1 LLSIRKN
8 WNRGWS
14 TEQAIL
20 PEPLN
25 LSQIHTLPSHLVN
38 QIAAGEV
45 VERPASVVKEL
56 VENSLDAGAGAITI
70 EVEAGGTRMI
80 RISDDGCGIDRE
92 ELTSAL
98 SRHATSKIGSLEDL
112 ENIASLGFRGE
123 ALPSIASVS
132 RLSLASRL
140 PDADCAWR
148 LQARDDDEAVP
159 DALPQGTQVEVL
171 ELFYN
176 VPARKKFLRTE
187 QTEYKH
193 IETLFKNMVLSHPA
207 VAFKLIHN
215 QKVVYQLPSA
225 RNLDD
230 QRRRLAQVCGKAF
243 ADSLVEIDV
252 VDDDL
257 RLQGWVALPTF
268 NRSQADMQYF
278 FVNQRVVRDK
288 LISHAVRQAYHDVLF
303 HGRHPAYVLSLTM
316 DAREL
321 DVNVHPQKH
330 EVRFRNSRRVHD
342 FLFRSLHQAL
352 AGVQPEQQIES
363 PGFALSQNLDSPL
376 ADQTGLNLR
385 QSVGQSSGEGLSAGF
400 SAGFSQFA
408 SGDRSGNLREQM
420 QSYASLLNTA
430 ADAEGQEAVAA
441 AGQIPPLGFALAQ
454 LKGIYILAENNDG
467 LIVVDMHAAH
477 ERIVYE
483 RMKQNAEEEK
493 VITQPLLVPV
503 SFSVSRSEADLV
515 EENVE
520 FFDHMGFSV
529 ERLGPEQLRLRAIP
543 ALLKHADSEQL
554 LRDVLADLTEH
565 GRSQRVQDFQNEMLS
580 TMACHAA
587 VRANRQLSI
596 AEMNALL
603 RDIEHTERSGQCN
616 HGRPT
621 WKQLGLDQLDKFFLR
636 GQ

>member
-1 LLSIRKN
+1 MS
-8 WNRGWS
+8 S
-14 TEQAIL
+14 
-20 PEPLN
+20 
-25 LSQIHTLPSHLVN
+25 IHTLPSHLVN

-56 VENSLDAGAGAITI
+56 VENSLDAGSGSITVEI
-70 EVEAGGTRMI
+70 EAGGTRMI
-80 RISDDGCGIDRE
+80 RVSDDGAGIVQD
-92 ELTSAL
+92 ELGSAL
-98 SRHATSKIGSLEDL
+98 SRHATSKISSLEDL

-132 RLSLASRL
+132 RLSLASR
-140 PDADCAWR
+140 AHGAECAWR
-148 LQARDDDEAVP
+148 MQGRDGGAAVP

-193 IETLFKNMVLSHPA
+193 IETLFKHMALSHPA
-207 VAFKLIHN
+207 VAFKLLHN
-215 QKVVYQLPSA
+215 QKVIYQLPSA
-225 RNLDD
+225 RDLDD
-230 QRRRLAQVCGKAF
+230 QRRRLAQLCGKDF
-243 ADSLVEIDV
+243 AQSLVEIDIAS
-252 VDDDL
+252 DDL
-257 RLQGWVALPTF
+257 HLLGWVALPTF

-288 LISHAVRQAYHDVLF
+288 LINHAIRQAYHDVLF
-303 HGRHPAYVLSLTM
+303 HGRHPAYVLSLTL
-316 DAREL
+316 DAHEV

-352 AGVQPEQQIES
+352 AGVQPEQQIDS
-363 PGFALSQNLDSPL
+363 PGFALPEVQSGAQANQ
-376 ADQTGLNLR
+376 AGLNFNL
-385 QSVGQSSGEGLSAGF
+385 SSSLPR
-400 SAGFSQFA
+400 
-408 SGDRSGNLREQM
+408 SGDRNSNLREQM
-420 QSYASLLNTA
+420 QSYAQLLNPPLA
-430 ADAEGQEAVAA
+430 GALNSQPAEQL
-441 AGQIPPLGFALAQ
+441 PPLGYALAQ
-454 LKGIYILAENNDG
+454 LQGIYILAENAAG
-467 LIVVDMHAAH
+467 LIIVDMHAAH

-483 RMKQNAEEEK
+483 RLKQNAEQEN
-493 VITQPLLVPV
+493 VVTQPLLVPLV
-503 SFSVSRSEADLV
+503 FNVSRSEADLV
-515 EENVE
+515 EESGE
-520 FFDHMGFSV
+520 FFTQMGFNV

-554 LRDVLADLTEH
+554 LRDVLADLVEH
-565 GRSQRVQDFQNEMLS
+565 GRSQRVQDFHNDMLS
-580 TMACHAA
+580 TMACHGS

-596 AEMNALL
+596 TEMNALL

-621 WKQLGLDQLDKFFLR
+621 WKQLSLDQLDKFFLR